1 MNGPPSLSADSHA
14 GISHMPASGPV
25 WRVIDRASGS
35 RWRESFASFN
45 PRWSSSKT
53 SLESCDPWLRDQA
66 SLLSESSSLIWPN
79 SGMTLDG
86 AAYELPMWEPHIY
99 AAEFSSSDEVLLPTP
114 SASNSHGAEVRW
126 NRKSRGAGGA
136 SLRDLPN
143 LLPTPEESRGTPEQ
157 HLKRKNKLDGY
168 NRTKVTALG
177 IAVKMLPTPTTQDA
191 NNNGGPESV
200 ESKH

>member
-1 MNGPPSLSADSHA
+1 
-14 GISHMPASGPV
+14 
-25 WRVIDRASGS
+25 
-35 RWRESFASFN
+35 
-45 PRWSSSKT
+45 
-53 SLESCDPWLRDQA
+53 
-66 SLLSESSSLIWPN
+66 
-79 SGMTLDG
+79 MTLDG

-114 SASNSHGAEVRW
+114 SASDTHGAEVRS

-143 LLPTPEESRGTPEQ
+143 LLPTPVAEENRGTPEQ
-157 HLKRKNKLDGY
+157 HLRRKNKLDGY

-191 NNNGGPESV
+191 NNNGGPSQWSRNTDPLNVVAVKASTGECTEPPLNDGSPSLEV
-200 ESKH
+200 HPAQLMIGEDST